1 MSTSHDPLTTLR
13 RELDRLDAELL
24 SRAARR
30 QQVVREIQRIKA
42 ARGHSLFDRER
53 ERQVFQRARETA
65 ASLGLATGVADQLM
79 RVLVEASHQLQAD
92 ENLALA
98 RDAAAQARHILIV
111 GGGGQMGQLLA
122 DILEA
127 RGHTLDILEK
137 ADGRDR
143 AEAVSKADLTLI
155 SVPMSDAVDVA
166 RDIAPLV
173 PPDAALADINS
184 LKRDICL
191 AMADNCRG
199 QVLGTHPMFGPTV
212 SSLRRQKVVVCPV
225 RPGPV
230 TDWFRQEL
238 QAIGAE
244 LIETTPEAHD
254 RMMAV
259 VQVLVHFRTLVMGDA
274 LRRSGVAVQD
284 SLQFTSPIYRLE
296 LAVVGRLFTQ
306 DPDLYAE
313 IEMSNPYGSEVREH
327 FLDAAQSF
335 REMVAGGD
343 RDGFRAAFRA
353 VAEYFADFGDEAMQ
367 LSDFLIDQLV
377 SRP

>member
-1 MSTSHDPLTTLR
+1 MSTTHDPLTTLR

-30 QQVVREIQRIKA
+30 QQVVREIQRVKA

-53 ERQVFQRARETA
+53 ERQVFERARQTA

-98 RDAAAQARHILIV
+98 RDATEPARNILIV

-137 ADGRDR
+137 GDGRDR
-143 AEAVSKADLTLI
+143 AAAVSKVDLTLL
-155 SVPMSDAVDVA
+155 SVPMSEALDVA
-166 RDIAPLV
+166 RQIAPLV
-173 PPDAALADINS
+173 PPHAALADINS
-184 LKRDICL
+184 LKRDICR
-191 AMADNCRG
+191 AMAEGCRG

-225 RPGPV
+225 RPGPI
-230 TDWFRQEL
+230 TDWFQREL
-238 QAIGAE
+238 EAIGAE

-254 RMMAV
+254 RMMAA

-327 FLDAAQSF
+327 FLDAARSF
-335 REMVAGGD
+335 QAMVARGD

-353 VAEYFADFGDEAMQ
+353 VADYFADFGEEAMR